1 MRNKFMR
8 KGVSSIIGAII
19 AIAIVLS
26 ILTSLTLFGFGAFG
40 AQQQSIDYAR
50 SIELARQME
59 NLIITYN
66 TTADGNTIVTIT
78 NNGSVRVDMKSLV
91 YRDSNDADHILDLW
105 LVALNATQVTDAGIY
120 LRSLQGGGIYNA
132 TATNGYVYL
141 SPGGLMKFE
150 IKGSIKPISVITATG
165 NVIRVPEVTNI
176 IIGGGNYTPVAGSVI
191 IYPINLGTIEDLTN
205 RTDIS
210 VDPDEL
216 VPPTPGNLGKG
227 MKSVGK
233 HYVVYAEYTNAY
245 VTTSSFFGYGN
256 LVIGYNPAWTKNRVG
271 APKYNI
277 LITGPYRPYY
287 TTGGW
292 IRVNGTTYYPDADSP
307 TGWRIK
313 IIGFQPDTDNDI
325 HVRYYSSSYGINV
338 DAYGTDTLGL
348 YYYANY
354 YSSVVDNAYL
364 YLKGRA
370 EKVVIYY
377 TVSGQEEYSYEPFFI
392 SADVD
397 GNGNPEWVFM
407 TEDTDFGDQNSLND
421 ALTSSCYYSRYI
433 YDDWSVR
440 PFFVNLTGYTINGQ
454 TVAMVLVAFRM
465 HFHDNLGGDVD
476 EVDHSDRTL
485 IGVYLIDAETGQIAS
500 SREYDYQELMNLED
514 TYPPNTNFFVETIS
528 LIVPDTNKTYF
539 VAFAFQDPYSDYCV
553 DSSVYKYHDDGD
565 FTMRIEWLGMSFFAR
580 PPS

>member
-1 MRNKFMR
+1 MPR
-8 KGVSSIIGAII
+8 KVWRRGVSSIIGAII

-26 ILTSLTLFGFGAFG
+26 ILTTLTLFGFGAFG
-40 AQQQSIDYAR
+40 AQQQSIDYVR
-50 SIELARQME
+50 SLELARQME
-59 NLIITYN
+59 NIVISYNDTTKGSTIITL
-66 TTADGNTIVTIT
+66 T
-78 NNGSVRVDMKSLV
+78 NNGSVRVDMKSML
-91 YRDSNDADHILDLW
+91 YRDENGMDHILDLW
-105 LVALNATQVTDAGIY
+105 LVALNATQVNAAGIY
-120 LRSLQGGGIYNA
+120 LRSLVNGGIYNVS
-132 TATNGYVYL
+132 TSNGYTYL
-141 SPGGLMKFE
+141 MPGGEMSFE
-150 IKGSIKPISVITATG
+150 VKGKVRPLSVITATG
-165 NVIRVPEVTNI
+165 NVIRVPEIANI
-176 IIGGGNYTPVAGSVI
+176 VVGNYTPVAGSVI

-227 MKSVGK
+227 MMSVGR
-233 HYVVYAEYTNAY
+233 HYIVYKTYTNAY
-245 VTTSSFFGYGN
+245 ITTYSYFGFGN

-271 APKYNI
+271 PPKYNI

-292 IRVNGTTYYPDADSP
+292 ITINGTTYYPDADSP
-307 TGWRIK
+307 SGWRIK
-313 IIGFQPDTDNDI
+313 IIGFQPDTDDDI
-325 HVRYYSSSYGINV
+325 RVRYYSSNYGINIY
-338 DAYGTDTLGL
+338 ATGSDTLGL

-354 YSSVVDNAYL
+354 YSSVVDDAYV

-377 TVSGQEEYSYEPFFI
+377 KASGQEEYSYEPFFF

-407 TEDTDFGDQNSLND
+407 SEDTDFGDQNSLND
-421 ALTSSCYYSRYI
+421 ALTSSCYYSNYI

-440 PFFVNLTGYTINGQ
+440 PFFVNLSGYTINGQ

-485 IGVYLIDAETGQIAS
+485 VGVYLVDSETGQIVS

-553 DSSVYKYHDDGD
+553 DPSVTRYHDDGD

-580 PPS
+580 PPG

>member
-1 MRNKFMR
+1 MSR
-8 KGVSSIIGAII
+8 KVWRRGVSSIIGAII

-26 ILTSLTLFGFGAFG
+26 ILTTLTLFGFGAFG

-50 SIELARQME
+50 SLELARQME
-59 NLIITYN
+59 NIVISYN
-66 TTADGNTIVTIT
+66 DTTKGNTIITLT
-78 NNGSVRVDMKSLV
+78 NNGSVRVDMKSML
-91 YRDSNDADHILDLW
+91 YRDENGVDHILDLW
-105 LVALNATQVTDAGIY
+105 LVALNATQVNAAGIY
-120 LRSLQGGGIYNA
+120 LRSLVNGGIYNVS
-132 TATNGYVYL
+132 TSNGYTYL
-141 SPGGLMKFE
+141 MPGGEMSFE
-150 IKGSIKPISVITATG
+150 VKGKVRPLSVITATG
-165 NVIRVPEVTNI
+165 NVIKAPEIASIVV
-176 IIGGGNYTPVAGSVI
+176 GGNYTPVAGSVI

-210 VDPDEL
+210 VDPNEL
-216 VPPTPGNLGKG
+216 VPPTPGNLGEG
-227 MKSVGK
+227 MMSVGK
-233 HYVVYAEYTNAY
+233 HYIVYKTYTNAY
-245 VTTSSFFGYGN
+245 ITTYSYFGFGN
-256 LVIGYNPAWTKNRVG
+256 LVIGYNPTWTKNRVG
-271 APKYNI
+271 SPKYNI

-287 TTGGW
+287 ATGGW
-292 IRVNGTTYYPDADSP
+292 ISINGTVYYPDTDSP
-307 TGWRIK
+307 SGWRIK

-325 HVRYYSSSYGINV
+325 HVRYYSSSYGIDI
-338 DAYGTDTLGL
+338 DASGSDTLGL

-354 YSSVVDNAYL
+354 YSSVVDDAYV

-377 TVSGQEEYSYEPFFI
+377 KVSGQDEYSYEPFFF

-421 ALTSSCYYSRYI
+421 ALTSSCYYSNYI

-485 IGVYLIDAETGQIAS
+485 VGVYLVDSETGEIVS

-553 DSSVYKYHDDGD
+553 DPSVAQYHDDGD

-580 PPS
+580 PPG